1 MAAQTTTAGDWLG
14 LAGTVQVVTGA
25 ASGIGAGVARALAEA
40 GADVALLDRDR
51 PGVDALARA
60 LAGLPG
66 RRIALACDIS
76 DESQVRQAAAAVE
89 ATLGPCRGLVNGAG
103 ILRPGGLAEVSLADW
118 NAVLSVNLTG
128 YLLCARAFGRSMRDR
143 GRGSI
148 VHIAS
153 VSASQPQT
161 WSGAYSPS
169 KAAVAILSRQLA
181 AEWGP
186 LGVRSNAVSP
196 GMIRTELSAAFY
208 ARPGVTEAR
217 EAYTASRRIGEP
229 EEIANAVLFLLSER
243 AGYVNGAE
251 LGVDG
256 GLPCMLM
263 DRVPR
268 PGFSADRSPSSTR
281 PHQEGYP

>member
-1 MAAQTTTAGDWLG
+1 MSIATPPSDWLG

-25 ASGIGAGVARALAEA
+25 ASGIGAGIARALAEA
-40 GADVALLDRDR
+40 GADVALLDRNL
-51 PGVDALARA
+51 PGCESLEWELADY
-60 LAGLPG
+60 PG
-66 RRIALACDIS
+66 RRVSLACDVA
-76 DESQVRQAAAAVE
+76 DEQSVRQAAAEVE
-89 ATLGPCRGLVNGAG
+89 ETLGPCQGLVNGAG
-103 ILRPGGLAEVSLADW
+103 ILRPGGLAEVSLDDW

-128 YLLCARAFGRSMRDR
+128 YLLCARAFGQTMRDQ

-153 VSASQPQT
+153 ISASQPQT

-169 KAAVAILSRQLA
+169 KAGVALLSRQLA

-186 LGVRSNAVSP
+186 KGVRSNTVAP

-208 ARPGVTEAR
+208 AQPGITEQR
-217 EAYTASRRIGEP
+217 EAFTASRRIGEP
-229 EEIANAVLFLLSER
+229 EDIANAVLFLLSHR
-243 AGYVNGAE
+243 SSYVNGAE

-263 DRVPR
+263 DKVPR
-268 PGFSADRSPSSTR
+268 PGFSAA
-281 PHQEGYP
+281 

>member
-1 MAAQTTTAGDWLG
+1 MAAQTTTSRDWLG
-14 LAGTVQVVTGA
+14 LAGMVQVVTGA
-25 ASGIGAGVARALAEA
+25 ASGIGAGIARALAEA
-40 GADVALLDRDR
+40 GADVALLDRNLA
-51 PGVDALARA
+51 GCEALAGD
-60 LAGLPG
+60 LDGLPG
-66 RRIALACDIS
+66 RRLALACDIA
-76 DESQVRQAAAAVE
+76 DEAQVRRAAAAVE
-89 ATLGPCRGLVNGAG
+89 EALGPCQGLVNGAG

-118 NAVLSVNLTG
+118 NAVLAVNLTG
-128 YLLCARAFGRSMRDR
+128 YLLCARAFGQPMRDR

-153 VSASQPQT
+153 VSANQPQT

-181 AEWGP
+181 AEWGR
-186 LGVRSNAVSP
+186 LGVRSNVVSP

-208 ARPGVTEAR
+208 AQPGVTEAR
-217 EAYTASRRIGEP
+217 EAFTASRRIGEA
-229 EEIANAVLFLLSER
+229 EDIANAVLFLLSER

-263 DRVPR
+263 DKVPR
-268 PGFSADRSPSSTR
+268 PGFSAA
-281 PHQEGYP
+281 

>member
-25 ASGIGAGVARALAEA
+25 ASGIGAGIARALAEA
-40 GADVALLDRDR
+40 GADVALLDRNLS
-51 PGVDALARA
+51 GCEALARE
-60 LAGLPG
+60 LDDLPG
-66 RRIALACDIS
+66 RRLPLACDIA
-76 DESQVRQAAAAVE
+76 DEPQVWQAAAAVE
-89 ATLGPCRGLVNGAG
+89 EALGPCQGLVNGAG
-103 ILRPGGLAEVSLADW
+103 ILRPGGLAEVPLDEW
-118 NAVLSVNLTG
+118 NAVLAVNLTG
-128 YLLCARAFGRSMRDR
+128 YLLCARAFGRPMRDQ

-181 AEWGP
+181 AEWGGF
-186 LGVRSNAVSP
+186 GVRSNTVSP
-196 GMIRTELSAAFY
+196 GMIRTELSADFY

-217 EAYTASRRIGEP
+217 EAFTASRRIGEP
-229 EEIANAVLFLLSER
+229 EDIANAVLFLLSER

-268 PGFSADRSPSSTR
+268 PGFTGD
-281 PHQEGYP
+281 

>member
-1 MAAQTTTAGDWLG
+1 MAAQTTPAGDWLG

-25 ASGIGAGVARALAEA
+25 ASGIGAGITRALAAA
-40 GADVALLDRDR
+40 GADVALLDRNLADCE
-51 PGVDALARA
+51 ALARE
-60 LAGLPG
+60 LEDLSGQ
-66 RRIALACDIS
+66 RIALACDIA
-76 DESQVRQAAAAVE
+76 DEAQVRQAAAAVE
-89 ATLGPCRGLVNGAG
+89 EALGPCQGLVNGAG
-103 ILRPGGLAEVSLADW
+103 ILRPGGLAEVSLDDW

-128 YLLCARAFGRSMRDR
+128 YLLCARAFGQPMRDR
-143 GRGSI
+143 ERGSI

-153 VSASQPQT
+153 ISASQPQT
-161 WSGAYSPS
+161 WSGAYSAS

-186 LGVRSNAVSP
+186 QGVRSNCVSP

-208 ARPGVTEAR
+208 AQPGVTVAR
-217 EAYTASRRIGEP
+217 EAFTASRRIGEP
-229 EEIANAVLFLLSER
+229 EDIANAVLFLLSER

-263 DRVPR
+263 DKVPR
-268 PGFSADRSPSSTR
+268 PGFSAD
-281 PHQEGYP
+281 

>member
-1 MAAQTTTAGDWLG
+1 MAAQTTTSRDWLG

-25 ASGIGAGVARALAEA
+25 ASGIGAAIARALAEA
-40 GADVALLDRDR
+40 GADVALLDRNLA
-51 PGVDALARA
+51 GCEALARE
-60 LAGLPG
+60 LEGLPG
-66 RRIALACDIS
+66 RRLALACDVA
-76 DESQVRQAAAAVE
+76 DEPQVRRAAAAVAE
-89 ATLGPCRGLVNGAG
+89 ALGPCQGLVNGAG
-103 ILRPGGLAEVSLADW
+103 VLRPGGLAEVSLADW
-118 NAVLSVNLTG
+118 NAVLEVNLTG
-128 YLLCARAFGRSMRDR
+128 CLLCARVFGQPMRDL

-153 VSASQPQT
+153 VSANQPQT
-161 WSGAYSPS
+161 WSGAYSSS
-169 KAAVAILSRQLA
+169 KAAVAILSRQMA

-196 GMIRTELSAAFY
+196 GMIRTDLSATFY
-208 ARPGVTEAR
+208 AQPGVTEAR
-217 EAYTASRRIGEP
+217 EAFTASRRIGEP
-229 EEIANAVLFLLSER
+229 EDIANAVLFLLSER

-268 PGFSADRSPSSTR
+268 PGYSAD
-281 PHQEGYP
+281 